1 MNARSP
7 YIPLSPTMLR
17 PLLILFALTLPA
29 SAAIDFVADIQP
41 IFAERC
47 YTCHGGSKQEAAF
60 RLDHKPSALKGGDF
74 GAAIKPG
81 HSAESILVHAI
92 EGRDPKMRM
101 PRRGD
106 PLSPEEITKIK
117 AWIDAGAE
125 WPDSASATLDT
136 QVDHWAFKV
145 PIKSP
150 LPAGAHPIDAF
161 IQQRLTKE
169 GLKPAQEAAPE
180 TLIRRL
186 HLDLLGLPPTPEE
199 VVAFVQDFTAS
210 PKAYERLV
218 EKLLASPHYGE
229 RWGRHWLDAARYA
242 DSNGYEKDPMR
253 HIWFYRDW
261 VINAF
266 NRDLPYDQFIIEQL
280 AGDQLPKA
288 TQDQI
293 VATGFLRNS
302 MINEEG
308 GVDPEQFRMEAM
320 FDRMDTIGKSIL
332 GLTIGC
338 TQCHNHK
345 YDPISQEEYFQMFAF
360 LNNDNEPWR
369 VVYTSSEQ
377 MQRAQLLQRIQELED
392 KLKHETPD
400 WPQQLEKWAASLK
413 GTQPAWTTL
422 QFEDDP
428 SGGEKAI
435 RQKDGSILAQ
445 GYAPTKS
452 HVKFVVKLT
461 ATSEADTNPSQG
473 SVGTNPSEGS
483 VGTSPSEGSV
493 GTPARI
499 QNPRGE
505 AATPTKPPVRSVGTS
520 PSEGSVGTNPSE
532 GSVGTPARIQNPR
545 GEAATPTKPPVGS
558 AGTSPSEGSAN
569 TSPSEG
575 SVGTPARI
583 QNPRGEAAT
592 PTLADKTPTSPL
604 RQITAFRL
612 ELLNDPNLPAYG
624 PGRSIQGLAALTEFT
639 AEVKIGGK
647 LTPLKFIKATADF
660 GEPENTPLVSYARNK
675 ESDKDDR
682 VTGPVTYAI
691 DGDAKTAW
699 GINAG
704 PGRRN
709 VARKAVF
716 VLETPLEIKPDTE
729 LTVGLSMKHGGWNS
743 DDLQTMNLGRYRISA
758 TDAPDAEADPL
769 PANVRAWV
777 EKSPHHAQT
786 MNAEGDLRA
795 PFAHFRSSVTQWKPI
810 NDEIEALWK
819 QHPEGT
825 TSLVL
830 DSREEPRMTHLLK
843 RGDFMKPGGRVTSG
857 VPAML
862 NNPLPKD
869 ADGSRL
875 TLARWMVSR
884 DSPTTA
890 RAWVNRVWQAYF
902 GTGLVETPEDFGIQG
917 SLPSHPELL
926 DWLAAEFMDKGWS
939 NKELHRLLITSATY
953 RQDSRMTPALLEK
966 DPYNRLLARGPRFRV
981 EGEVVRDIQLAVS
994 GLLNPQ
1000 LGGRSVMPPAPQ
1012 YLFEKP
1018 VSYAPFPWKVESD
1031 DQKYRRSVYVF
1042 RRRSTPF
1049 PFLGTFDVP
1058 TGETACVKRSRSN
1071 TPLQA
1076 LMTLNETLSMEAAQH
1091 LARRMEETGAGDDD
1105 RAIAHGFILCT
1116 SRQPTVTETSLLT
1129 ALLQRQRASPT
1140 PEDAPPMV
1148 IVARV
1153 LLNLD
1158 ETITK
1163 E

>member
-1 MNARSP
+1 
-7 YIPLSPTMLR
+7 MLR
-17 PLLILFALTLPA
+17 PFLVLTSLALPA
-29 SAAIDFVADIQP
+29 AGAVDFVKDIQP
-41 IFAERC
+41 IFEERC
-47 YTCHGGSKQEAAF
+47 YGCHGGSKQEAAF

-74 GAAIKPG
+74 GLAIKPG
-81 HSAESILVHAI
+81 HSADSILVHAI
-92 EGRDPKMRM
+92 EGKNPKMKM
-101 PRRGD
+101 PRKGD
-106 PLSPEEITKIK
+106 PLSPDQIGKIK

-125 WPDSASATLDT
+125 WPDSASVSLETK
-136 QVDHWAFKV
+136 VDHWAFKAPV
-145 PIKSP
+145 KPP
-150 LPAGAHPIDAF
+150 LPGKGHPIDAF
-161 IQQRLTKE
+161 IRQRLSKE
-169 GLKPAQEAAPE
+169 GLKPAPQAAPE
-180 TLIRRL
+180 TLIRRVY
-186 HLDLLGLPPTPEE
+186 LDLVGLPPTPEE
-199 VVAFVQDFTAS
+199 VATFVHDFKAS
-210 PKAYERLV
+210 DKAYDRLV

-266 NRDLPYDQFIIEQL
+266 NRDLPYDRFIIEQL

-345 YDPISQEEYFQMFAF
+345 YDPISQEEYYQMFAF

-369 VVYTSSEQ
+369 VVYTSGEQ
-377 MQRAQLLQRIQELED
+377 MQRAQVLQGIQELED
-392 KLKHETPD
+392 KLKHENAD
-400 WPQQLEKWAASLK
+400 WEQRLQTWAASVK
-413 GTQPAWTTL
+413 GNQPKWTTL
-422 QFEDDP
+422 KFEDDP
-428 SGGEKAI
+428 AGGEKAL

-452 HVKFVVKLT
+452 HVKFVVK
-461 ATSEADTNPSQG
+461 P
-473 SVGTNPSEGS
+473 EGK
-483 VGTSPSEGSV
+483 
-493 GTPARI
+493 A
-499 QNPRGE
+499 
-505 AATPTKPPVRSVGTS
+505 
-520 PSEGSVGTNPSE
+520 
-532 GSVGTPARIQNPR
+532 
-545 GEAATPTKPPVGS
+545 
-558 AGTSPSEGSAN
+558 
-569 TSPSEG
+569 
-575 SVGTPARI
+575 
-583 QNPRGEAAT
+583 
-592 PTLADKTPTSPL
+592 PL
-604 RQITAFRL
+604 KISAFRL

-624 PGRSIQGLAALTEFT
+624 PGRSVKGMAALTEFT
-639 AEVKIGGK
+639 AEIKVGDK

-660 GEPENTPLVSYARNK
+660 GEPENSPLAEYAR
-675 ESDKDDR
+675 DKDATKDNR
-682 VTGPVTYAI
+682 VTGPVAYAI
-691 DGDAKTAW
+691 DGDDKTAW
-699 GINAG
+699 GIDAG

-709 VARKAVF
+709 VPRKAVF
-716 VLETPLEIKPDTE
+716 VLEKPLEVPPDTE

-743 DDLQTMNLGRYRISA
+743 DDLQTMNLGRYRIST
-758 TDAPDAEADPL
+758 TDMADAIADSL
-769 PANVRAWV
+769 PAKVREWIESDAGTPV
-777 EKSPHHAQT
+777 HMDPAGRSAHLT
-786 MNAEGDLRA
+786 
-795 PFAHFRSSVTQWKPI
+795 FAYFRTTVPEWKGI
-810 NDEIEALWK
+810 NDQIEALWK

-825 TSLVL
+825 TTLTL

-843 RGDFMKPGGRVTSG
+843 RGDFLKLGDRVNTG

-869 ADGSRL
+869 ADSSRL

-884 DSPTTA
+884 QSPTTA

-902 GTGLVETPEDFGIQG
+902 GTGLVDTPEDFGIQG

-939 NKELHRLLITSATY
+939 NKEFHRLIVTSATY
-953 RQDSRMTPALLEK
+953 RQESRMTPALLEK

-994 GLLNPQ
+994 GLLNTK
-1000 LGGRSVMPPAPQ
+1000 LGGRSVMPPAPE

-1018 VSYAPFPWKVESD
+1018 ASYAPFPWKVEGD
-1031 DQKYRRSVYVF
+1031 GEKYRRSVYVF
-1042 RRRSTPF
+1042 RRRSTPY
-1049 PFLGTFDVP
+1049 PFLSTFDVP
-1058 TGETACVKRSRSN
+1058 NGETACVKRAKSN

-1091 LARRMEETGAGDDD
+1091 LAVRMEKAGNGDDAQ
-1105 RAIAHGFILCT
+1105 AIAHGFSLCT
-1116 SRQPTVTETSLLT
+1116 ARQPTGKEA
-1129 ALLQRQRASPT
+1129 ALLLDLLKSQRQTNQA
-1140 PEDAPPMV
+1140 EEAPPMV
-1148 IVARV
+1148 VVARV

>member
-1 MNARSP
+1 
-7 YIPLSPTMLR
+7 MLR
-17 PLLILFALTLPA
+17 SFILLSTLTLPA
-29 SAAIDFVADIQP
+29 AAAVDFVADIQP
-41 IFAERC
+41 IFEERC
-47 YTCHGGSKQEAAF
+47 YSCHGGSKQEAAF

-74 GAAIKPG
+74 GTAIKPG
-81 HSAESILVHAI
+81 HSSDSILVHAI

-101 PRRGD
+101 PRKGD
-106 PLSPEEITKIK
+106 PLSAEEITKIK

-125 WPDSASATLDT
+125 WPDSASVMLETNIN
-136 QVDHWAFKV
+136 HWAFKAPV
-145 PIKSP
+145 KPP
-150 LPAGAHPIDAF
+150 LPAEAHPVDAF
-161 IQQRLTKE
+161 IQQRLANE
-169 GLKPAQEAAPE
+169 GLKPAPEAAPE

-186 HLDLLGLPPTPEE
+186 YLDLVGLPPTPEE
-199 VVAFVQDFTAS
+199 VAAFVRDFKAT
-210 PKAYERLV
+210 PKAYESLV

-377 MQRAQLLQRIQELED
+377 MQRAKILQRIQELED

-400 WPQQLEKWAASLK
+400 WPQRLKNWAASLK
-413 GTQPAWTTL
+413 GNQPKWTTL

-452 HVKFVVKLT
+452 HVKFVVKLQK
-461 ATSEADTNPSQG
+461 DTP
-473 SVGTNPSEGS
+473 
-483 VGTSPSEGSV
+483 
-493 GTPARI
+493 
-499 QNPRGE
+499 
-505 AATPTKPPVRSVGTS
+505 K
-520 PSEGSVGTNPSE
+520 
-532 GSVGTPARIQNPR
+532 
-545 GEAATPTKPPVGS
+545 K
-558 AGTSPSEGSAN
+558 
-569 TSPSEG
+569 
-575 SVGTPARI
+575 
-583 QNPRGEAAT
+583 
-592 PTLADKTPTSPL
+592 
-604 RQITAFRL
+604 ITAFRL

-639 AEVKIGGK
+639 AEVKTGDK
-647 LTPLKFIKATADF
+647 LTPLKFIKATADH
-660 GEPENTPLVSYARNK
+660 GEPENTPLAEYAR
-675 ESDKDDR
+675 DKDTDKDKR

-709 VARKAVF
+709 VPRKAVF
-716 VLETPLEIKPDTE
+716 VLETPLELAADTE

-769 PANVRAWV
+769 PASVRAWV
-777 EKSPHHAQT
+777 EKGSHQGDA
-786 MNAEGDLRA
+786 MNAEEGLRA
-795 PFAHFRSSVTQWKPI
+795 PFAHFRSTIAEWKPV

-843 RGDFMKPGGRVTSG
+843 RGDFLKPGDRVTTG

-875 TLARWMVSR
+875 TLAKWMVSR
-884 DSPTTA
+884 ESPTTA

-939 NKELHRLLITSATY
+939 NKELHRLLVTSATY

-1018 VSYAPFPWKVESD
+1018 VSYAPFPWKVEGD

-1091 LARRMEETGAGDDD
+1091 LARRMEEAGAGDDAK
-1105 RAIAHGFILCT
+1105 AIAHGFSLCT
-1116 SRQPTVTETSLLT
+1116 SRQPTDTEADLLT
-1129 ALLQRQRASPT
+1129 GLLQRQRSSRT

>member
-1 MNARSP
+1 
-7 YIPLSPTMLR
+7 MLR
-17 PLLILFALTLPA
+17 FPLFLLALS
-29 SAAIDFVADIQP
+29 SAQAVDFVADIQP
-41 IFAERC
+41 IFEQRC
-47 YTCHGGSKQEAAF
+47 YGCHGGNKQEAAF

-74 GAAIKPG
+74 GPAIKPG
-81 HSAESILVHAI
+81 HSADSILVHAI
-92 EGRDPKMRM
+92 EGRNPKMKM
-101 PRRGD
+101 PRKGD
-106 PLSPEEITKIK
+106 PLSPEEIGKIK

-125 WPDSASATLDT
+125 WPDSASVSLETK
-136 QVDHWAFKV
+136 VNHWAFKAPV
-145 PIKSP
+145 KPP
-150 LPAGAHPIDAF
+150 LPAAIHPVDAF
-161 IQQRLTKE
+161 IQQRLTRE
-169 GLKPAQEAAPE
+169 GLKPSPEAAPE
-180 TLIRRL
+180 TLIRRVS
-186 HLDLLGLPPTPEE
+186 LDLTGLPPTPEE
-199 VVAFVQDFTAS
+199 VAAFVQDFRSS
-210 PKAYERLV
+210 PKAYDRLID
-218 EKLLASPHYGE
+218 KLLASPHYGE

-261 VINAF
+261 VISAF

-345 YDPISQEEYFQMFAF
+345 YDPISQVEYYQMFAF

-377 MQRAQLLQRIQELED
+377 MQRAQVLQSIQDLEN
-392 KLKHETPD
+392 KLKHEHAD
-400 WPQQLEKWAASLK
+400 WPQRLEQWASQVK
-413 GTQPAWTTL
+413 GNQPAWTTL
-422 QFEDDP
+422 KFEDDP

-452 HVKFVVKLT
+452 HVKFVVNLK
-461 ATSEADTNPSQG
+461 ADERNE
-473 SVGTNPSEGS
+473 VA
-483 VGTSPSEGSV
+483 SP
-493 GTPARI
+493 RI
-499 QNPRGE
+499 I
-505 AATPTKPPVRSVGTS
+505 S
-520 PSEGSVGTNPSE
+520 
-532 GSVGTPARIQNPR
+532 
-545 GEAATPTKPPVGS
+545 
-558 AGTSPSEGSAN
+558 
-569 TSPSEG
+569 
-575 SVGTPARI
+575 
-583 QNPRGEAAT
+583 
-592 PTLADKTPTSPL
+592 
-604 RQITAFRL
+604 AFRL

-624 PGRSIQGLAALTEFT
+624 PGRSIKGMAALTEFT
-639 AEVKIGGK
+639 AEIKIGDK
-647 LTPLKFIKATADF
+647 LTPLKFIKATADY
-660 GEPENTPLVSYARNK
+660 GEPENTPLVAYARDK
-675 ESDKDDR
+675 EADKDNR

-699 GINAG
+699 GIDAG

-709 VARKAVF
+709 VPRKAVF
-716 VLETPLEIKPDTE
+716 VLEKPLVVTPDME

-743 DDLQTMNLGRYRISA
+743 DDLQTMNLGRYRISS
-758 TDAPDAEADPL
+758 TDAPDATADPL
-769 PANVRAWV
+769 PLAVRNWV
-777 EKSPHHAQT
+777 ERREDGSMKDAGIP
-786 MNAEGDLRA
+786 
-795 PFAHFRSSVTQWKPI
+795 PPVFAYFRSTVPEWKSLKE
-810 NDEIEALWK
+810 EIETLWK

-825 TSLVL
+825 TTLVL
-830 DSREEPRMTHLLK
+830 DGRDEPRMTNLLK
-843 RGDFMKPGGRVTSG
+843 RGDFLKPGEQVAAG

-862 NNPLPKD
+862 NNPLTKS

-875 TLARWMVSR
+875 TFARWMVSR
-884 DSPTTA
+884 QSPTTA

-902 GTGLVETPEDFGIQG
+902 GTGLVDTPEDFGLQG

-939 NKELHRLLITSATY
+939 NKELHRLILTSATY
-953 RQDSRMTPALLEK
+953 RQESKVTPALLEK

-1000 LGGRSVMPPAPQ
+1000 LGGRSVMPPAPE

-1018 VSYAPFPWKVESD
+1018 VSYAPFPWKIEED
-1031 DQKYRRSVYVF
+1031 NQKYRRSVYVF

-1058 TGETACVKRSRSN
+1058 NGETACVKRARSN

-1091 LARRMEETGAGDDD
+1091 LAQRMEKAGAGDDAK
-1105 RAIAHGFILCT
+1105 AISHGFTLCT
-1116 SRQPTVTETSLLT
+1116 SRPPTAKEAALLGD
-1129 ALLQRQRASPT
+1129 LLQRQRQMKSA
-1140 PEDAPPMV
+1140 EEALPMV
-1148 IVARV
+1148 VVARV